1 MAPNDNDHRD
11 DEESYNYNSSSDDDE
26 EDDLFDFDCG
36 LPTSYSNI
44 NNNRRNEDRR
54 RGAVHSKRVTVNSLK
69 QSLALSL
76 GGPSEQAEQILQL
89 GTDEAAKE
97 YGCK

>member
-1 MAPNDNDHRD
+1 MAPNDNDYRD
-11 DEESYNYNSSSDDDE
+11 VEESYNYNYSSEEEEEE

-36 LPTSYSNI
+36 
-44 NNNRRNEDRR
+44 RNEDRR

-76 GGPSEQAEQILQL
+76 GGPPEQAEEILQL
-89 GTDEAAKE
+89 GNDEAAKE
-97 YGCK
+97 WV

>member
-97 YGCK
+97 WV

>member
-1 MAPNDNDHRD
+1 MIMIIEMMRRAIIITPPRTTTKKMT
-11 DEESYNYNSSSDDDE
+11 
-26 EDDLFDFDCG
+26 FDFDCG

-97 YGCK
+97 WV

>member
-11 DEESYNYNSSSDDDE
+11 EEESYNYNSSLDE

-36 LPTSYSNI
+36 STSYSNTN
-44 NNNRRNEDRR
+44 NNNRHNEDRR

-76 GGPSEQAEQILQL
+76 GGPSEQAEEILQL
-89 GTDEAAKE
+89 GNDEAAKE
-97 YGCK
+97 WV